1 MKKAKLL
8 VIGHGRHGKDTVS
21 EILCQDFK
29 LSFISSS
36 MFACK
41 KFIYND
47 LKEKYNY
54 KSFEE
59 CYADRHNHRAEW
71 YGAISGYCVADP
83 AKLGKDI
90 FAGLKSIIGGE
101 IPFEGHL
108 KLGHNVEVGY
118 FAQNQSEHLPPE
130 KTVLQIMEDAATDGN
145 RARVRDMLGSFQACI

>member
-47 LKEKYNY
+47 LK
-54 KSFEE
+54 
-59 CYADRHNHRAEW
+59 
-71 YGAISGYCVADP
+71 
-83 AKLGKDI
+83 
-90 FAGLKSIIGGE
+90 
-101 IPFEGHL
+101 
-108 KLGHNVEVGY
+108 
-118 FAQNQSEHLPPE
+118 
-130 KTVLQIMEDAATDGN
+130 
-145 RARVRDMLGSFQACI
+145 